1 MGGEFCAEGV
11 LIKNSHTYRRFCG
24 IIYEPCYDDIVRSAA
39 FCLVSLSCS
48 FIDDDKS
55 KFAGMNDRA
64 LSRKIVQSMKCRGC
78 NNLYIFLFK
87 KDTKK
92 D

>member
-1 MGGEFCAEGV
+1 MPPYIVFGC
-11 LIKNSHTYRRFCG
+11 LLHLSSDIISIKEIG
-24 IIYEPCYDDIVRSAA
+24 KSA
-39 FCLVSLSCS
+39 
-48 FIDDDKS
+48 
-55 KFAGMNDRA
+55 FAGMNDRA

-92 D
+92 DTKKD